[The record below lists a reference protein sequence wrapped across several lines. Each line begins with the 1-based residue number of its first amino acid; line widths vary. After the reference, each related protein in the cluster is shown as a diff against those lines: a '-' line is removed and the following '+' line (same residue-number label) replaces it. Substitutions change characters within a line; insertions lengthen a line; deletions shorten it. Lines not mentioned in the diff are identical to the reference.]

1 MIIRTPSRLHMSLF
15 DMNGS
20 YKRIDGGIGL
30 ALQDPQFV
38 LECEET
44 EKGVTFDFDS
54 KLNDEEA
61 IAECTE
67 KIPAAAQR
75 TIEHF
80 SIDTGFHFTVHST
93 YHPHSGLG
101 SGTQIAL
108 ATAKLITETVGI
120 SGVEGKELS
129 TIVGRGGTSGI
140 GTYVN
145 ELGGLIVDGG
155 HSLKEK
161 PGFLPSG
168 ASKASP
174 PPLIARYDFPEEWDI
189 LVAMPDI
196 DYYVNGQ
203 EEVNIFQTYCPI
215 PQDEVE
221 KVSHI
226 VLMNL
231 LPFLLEK
238 DIKNVGWSVSQLQK
252 YGFNNLEHSLEPHIL
267 PTMKAIEEAGAYGVG
282 ISSFGPAVYTFF
294 DEENKDI
301 VDATKEIVG
310 EDNVFV
316 TKAQNHGYV
325 LEK

>member
-155 HSLKEK
+155 HSLVEK

-174 PPLIARYDFPEEWDI
+174 PPLIARYEFPEEWDI

-203 EEVNIFQTYCPI
+203 QEVNIFQTYCPI
-215 PQDEVE
+215 PKDEVE

-238 DIKNVGWSVSQLQK
+238 DIKNVLLLYNMETLTESSDLV
-252 YGFNNLEHSLEPHIL
+252 IL
-267 PTMKAIEEAGAYGVG
+267 NTGLM
-282 ISSFGPAVYTFF
+282 
-294 DEENKDI
+294 NK
-301 VDATKEIVG
+301 
-310 EDNVFV
+310 
-316 TKAQNHGYV
+316 
-325 LEK
+325 

>member
-1 MIIRTPSRLHMSLF
+1 M
-15 DMNGS
+15 
-20 YKRIDGGIGL
+20 
-30 ALQDPQFV
+30 
-38 LECEET
+38 
-44 EKGVTFDFDS
+44 
-54 KLNDEEA
+54 
-61 IAECTE
+61 
-67 KIPAAAQR
+67 
-75 TIEHF
+75 
-80 SIDTGFHFTVHST
+80 
-93 YHPHSGLG
+93 
-101 SGTQIAL
+101 
-108 ATAKLITETVGI
+108 ATAKLITESVGI

-231 LPFLLEK
+231 LPFMLEK
-238 DIKNVGWSVSQLQK
+238 DIKNVGWSVTQLQK